1 MPNEHPVIT
10 VMISV
15 LSWQCCVRIKGAMD
29 RLSSGVARSSLSFYL
44 SFQCCVTKIGE
55 IDLADQIDTIML
67 CVTAVWCD
75 KHWRRDQLR
84 LVWPDDHFQVICN
97 KHRSKWLT
105 YISEAGSSLSHYLS
119 WMLCDKQRSML
130 VRPNH
135 HYPII
140 CLYYWCDVEVKN
152 QLTLVWPD
160 HHINT
165 IMLCVRTLGAC
176 DQIITIMVSFTTVFG
191 ANIRT
196 SDQLSLVWPKNHHF
210 LVSVKPG

>member
-1 MPNEHPVIT
+1 MWPDHHCLVICPL
-10 VMISV
+10 SV
-15 LSWQCCVRIKGAMD
+15 L
-29 RLSSGVARSSLSFYL
+29 
-44 SFQCCVTKIGE
+44 
-55 IDLADQIDTIML
+55 
-67 CVTAVWCD
+67 CD
-75 KHWRRDQLR
+75 KHKRNWPSYVSQQYCVTNIAASDQHR
-84 LVWPDDHFQVICN
+84 LVWLEYHFQVISN
-97 KHRSKWLT
+97 KHCSEWLT
-105 YISEAGSSLSHYLS
+105 NISEVGSSLSHYLS